1 MLELVGGTCWNLLSE
16 PVGAAAALPPMLKKK
31 GSLYS
36 CVNSF
41 YVMQNNS
48 AAFFSHVALLCIVKT
63 IEGGERR
70 KE

>member
-41 YVMQNNS
+41 YVMRNS
-48 AAFFSHVALLCIVKT
+48 AAFFSLVALLCIVKV